1 METSSKYLD
10 IFSLHFLPIKKFPQ
24 VCFVEKKISFP
35 NYVSLFLQIIEINV
49 EQFATKCWNCAKKN
63 TVSRS
68 ARSLLD
74 KLLWHILLFSPFTWI
89 FFAWILN
96 FLLLTI
102 LVPRLSHLKYQSRGM
117 TTKCMLDHAYSYVQ
131 DARYNGGQIKATVD
145 CQNEKEVFGKIDRFS
160 PQSEITKL
168 VTRTW
173 KNECESMELNQ
184 YLPRKSKQENRR
196 GTFLRIYS

>member
-1 METSSKYLD
+1 
-10 IFSLHFLPIKKFPQ
+10 
-24 VCFVEKKISFP
+24 
-35 NYVSLFLQIIEINV
+35 
-49 EQFATKCWNCAKKN
+49 
-63 TVSRS
+63 
-68 ARSLLD
+68 
-74 KLLWHILLFSPFTWI
+74 
-89 FFAWILN
+89 
-96 FLLLTI
+96 
-102 LVPRLSHLKYQSRGM
+102 M

-131 DARYNGGQIKATVD
+131 DARDNGGQIKATVD
-145 CQNEKEVFGKIDRFS
+145 CQNEKEVFGKIDGFF